1 MAAVVTTPAI
11 VRSLIDQSEFFST
24 TGGNP
29 VACKVGLAVLDVI
42 EQEELQANASRVGAL
57 LRSRLSSLADKHTL
71 IGDVRGAGLFIGVD
85 LVRDRATR
93 EPATAEAGAVVN
105 WMRDAGVLIGIDGPN
120 ANVLK
125 IRPPL
130 VFDETHAEQLT
141 DALDGALRTI

>member
-1 MAAVVTTPAI
+1 
-11 VRSLIDQSEFFST
+11 
-24 TGGNP
+24 
-29 VACKVGLAVLDVI
+29 
-42 EQEELQANASRVGAL
+42 
-57 LRSRLSSLADKHTL
+57 
-71 IGDVRGAGLFIGVD
+71 LFIGVD